1 MPMSFTAHGAVTAT
15 NTNAL
20 VGVMDL
26 DVVQTSGS
34 TYLFA
39 ATRGDG
45 WLTVFDLGAN
55 GGDTTEADS
64 WAISSA
70 YLQLESTD
78 IEIRQTSAS
87 GFELYL
93 AGLNSVAL
101 SGVTVAAGNGG
112 NTFGGSLDRS
122 ASGLDAGDITEM
134 ALWEDGSGGLVAL
147 RGGGLSQVTFGS
159 GSQMTSQTVAQGGAM
174 NGRSATDI
182 VSATHGGQTVALV
195 TYGADNMVSLFR
207 MAGNGTIEHM
217 ADLGAAD
224 GLWANRPGAMTT
236 TVGADGA
243 VYVVVTAS
251 GSGSLSV
258 LAIDAD
264 GGGMSVVDHL
274 LDTLDTRFDDAS
286 YVSTVTINGQDY
298 VVAAGTDS
306 GLSLFV
312 VLNGGRLQHVE
323 TIAGS
328 IESPLNNITNI
339 EAVATATGA
348 RLFVSTQ
355 SAPYLVEYTI
365 TQDSPGVTRV
375 AAPGGGTLIGTGGD
389 DILNGGN
396 GADWLQGGAG
406 DDILIDGA
414 GSDTLQGGGG
424 ADLFVFTQDNATDV
438 ILDYQPGQDR
448 IDISALGVVG
458 GVENL
463 IISSRSWGAELRY
476 GTSVIEVRSANGASL
491 SAADFAG
498 EAIIVGNRPPTDPSV
513 YELADP
519 VPDPIHPPTQTAGP
533 QPAAPIW
540 IAEPTFAMPDP
551 AGSIQGGA
559 GPEQT
564 NGTTG
569 DDVIF
574 GNAGNDTIV
583 GDFGNDRISGDGG
596 EDLIN
601 AGAGDDLV
609 FGGIGFDTIDGRV
622 GHDTLVGGGN
632 ADSIYGG
639 AGNDILIGGDGFDQL
654 FGEDGNDSMWGGD
667 TADRLFGGTG
677 DDWMSAGINFGMTVD
692 GLWGEEGNDTMF
704 GNAGFDLLDGG
715 DGDDLMDGGDQA
727 DNLYGRAGNDTI
739 FGGQGLDRL
748 LGGAG
753 DDQLIGGSGNDGLF
767 GEQGNDTAWGGS
779 GNDRFFGGTG
789 NDILMGES
797 GNDSLYGGAGFDTL
811 VGGTGDDLMAGDFNA
826 DRFVFEVDHGNDTIR
841 DFDANNAY
849 ELMDFSNLSIFD
861 TVNSVLAASQQV
873 GSDVL
878 ITTGSSSSIRLLD
891 VNLADLGADDF
902 VF

>member
-1 MPMSFTAHGAVTAT
+1 MSFTAHGAVSVS
-15 NTNAL
+15 NTDAL

-26 DVVQTSGS
+26 DVVQTSSG

-55 GGDTTEADS
+55 GGDTAQADS
-64 WAISSA
+64 WAISSS

-78 IEIRQTSAS
+78 IEIRQTSGT
-87 GFELYL
+87 GFELFL
-93 AGLNSVAL
+93 AGLNSDSL
-101 SGVTVAAGNGG
+101 QGVSVTAGNGA
-112 NTFGGSLDRS
+112 NTFGSDLSRS

-134 ALWEDGSGGLVAL
+134 ALWEDGTGGLVAL
-147 RGGGLSQVTFGS
+147 RGGGLSHVTFGS
-159 GSQMTSQTVAQGGAM
+159 GTQMHIQAVSQGSAM

-182 VSATHGGQTVALV
+182 VTATHGGQTVALV
-195 TYGADNMVSLFR
+195 TYGADNTVSLFR
-207 MAGNGTIEHM
+207 MAGNGTVQHM
-217 ADLGAAD
+217 ADLGVED
-224 GLWANRPGAMTT
+224 GMWAERPGAMTT
-236 TVGADGA
+236 TVGADGGL
-243 VYVVVTAS
+243 YVVVTAS

-258 LAIDAD
+258 LSIDAD
-264 GGGMSVVDHL
+264 GTGMSVVDHV

-312 VLNGGRLQHVE
+312 VLNGGRLQHIE
-323 TIAGS
+323 AIAGS
-328 IESPLNNITNI
+328 VGSPLNNISNI
-339 EAVATATGA
+339 EAAETANGA
-348 RLFVSTQ
+348 RLFVTTQ

-365 TQDSPGVTRV
+365 THDAPGETRV
-375 AAPGGGTLIGTGGD
+375 AEQGGGTLGGTGGD

-414 GSDTLQGGGG
+414 GSDTLQGGQG
-424 ADLFVFTQDNATDV
+424 ADLFVLTQDEATDV

-476 GTSVIEVRSANGASL
+476 GTSVIEVRSADGSSL

-498 EAIIVGNRPPTDPSV
+498 DAIIVGNRPPTDLSV
-513 YELADP
+513 YEEAEPETDP
-519 VPDPIHPPTQTAGP
+519 VHPATQTAGP

-540 IAEPTFAMPDP
+540 MAEPTFAMPDV
-551 AGSIQGGA
+551 AGAAQGGA

-564 NGTTG
+564 NGTDG
-569 DDVIF
+569 HDVIF
-574 GNAGNDTIV
+574 GNAGDDTIV
-583 GDFGNDRISGDGG
+583 GDFGNDSLSGDGG
-596 EDLIN
+596 ADLIN

-609 FGGIGFDTIDGRV
+609 FGGIGFDTMDGRV
-622 GHDTLVGGGN
+622 GEDTLIGGEN

-639 AGNDILIGGDGFDQL
+639 SGNDILIGGAGFDQL
-654 FGEDGNDSMWGGD
+654 FGEDGNDSMWSGD
-667 TADRLFGGTG
+667 TADRLYGGAG
-677 DDWMSAGINFGMTVD
+677 DDWMSAGINFGLTVD

-715 DGDDLMDGGDQA
+715 DGNDLMDGGDQA
-727 DNLYGRAGNDTI
+727 DNLYGRTGNDTI

-748 LGGAG
+748 FGGAG
-753 DDQLIGGSGNDGLF
+753 DDQLVGGSGNDGHF

-779 GNDRFFGGTG
+779 GNDRFFGGAG

-797 GNDSLYGGAGFDTL
+797 GDDSLFGGAGFDTL

-826 DRFVFEVDHGNDTIR
+826 DRFVFETDHGNDTIR
-841 DFDANNAY
+841 DFDANNAF
-849 ELMDFSNLSIFD
+849 ELMDFSNLSAFD
-861 TVNSVLAASQQV
+861 TVNSVLAVSQQV

-878 ITTGSSSSIRLLD
+878 ITTGSNSSIRLLD
-891 VNLADLGADDF
+891 VNLADLGVDDF